1 MVAINSQISS
11 YEETTQNIAR
21 DLIQALRQKGN
32 IFSKLKE
39 QVQFDDKL
47 MGWTMSNPG
56 LRVQLFRFIDALPA
70 LQSKPEVARHFQQY
84 LTTEE
89 VELPDALKGILN
101 FSDPNSPPA
110 QIASATITKAVE
122 TLAYKYIS
130 GETIKEVIRAVE
142 KMRKEKM
149 GFTIDLLG
157 EAVIT
162 ETEAESYLQSYL
174 ELITQLSNQAQKWS
188 TIPEIDTAD
197 GEDLAKVQ
205 VSVKL
210 TGFYSQFDPIDPE
223 GSKVKVCDRIRTLL
237 RHTKEK
243 RAAVHFDMEQYAYK
257 DVTISILQELLMEE
271 EFRSRTDIG
280 VTIQG
285 YLRDSEKDLLS

>member
-21 DLIQALRQKGN
+21 YLIQATRQKGN

-101 FSDPNSPPA
+101 FSDPNSPPPKLPR
-110 QIASATITKAVE
+110 QP
-122 TLAYKYIS
+122 
-130 GETIKEVIRAVE
+130 
-142 KMRKEKM
+142 
-149 GFTIDLLG
+149 LL
-157 EAVIT
+157 
-162 ETEAESYLQSYL
+162 
-174 ELITQLSNQAQKWS
+174 
-188 TIPEIDTAD
+188 
-197 GEDLAKVQ
+197 
-205 VSVKL
+205 
-210 TGFYSQFDPIDPE
+210 
-223 GSKVKVCDRIRTLL
+223 
-237 RHTKEK
+237 K
-243 RAAVHFDMEQYAYK
+243 RWKPFHC
-257 DVTISILQELLMEE
+257 L
-271 EFRSRTDIG
+271 
-280 VTIQG
+280 
-285 YLRDSEKDLLS
+285 